1 MDTRHT
7 VQTHLERQGYSPAEA
22 AHTIGCGRT
31 TIYELIKQ
39 GRLRV
44 VKIGVR
50 TIIPRTEIERL
61 LAGGNDDRAA

>member
-1 MDTRHT
+1 MNKRYT
-7 VQTHLERQGYSPAEA
+7 VQETLERQGYSPAEA
-22 AHTIGCGRT
+22 ARTIGCGRT

-50 TIIPRTEIERL
+50 TIIPRTEIDRL
-61 LAGGNDDRAA
+61 LNGDDNRAA